1 MGEAKNSFI
10 CLIKKRTCFFQV
22 TNYSKAGMTMATDES
37 VIKKRLLIEGD
48 GGGDDK
54 RISNLLKSF
63 IKWASASESK
73 EESER
78 TFEKLQSQLAAV
90 EFNFAK
96 ANLVYGMNVKENDN
110 YEELYAKIDEDL
122 KNAVVK
128 IEDCKK
134 ELEKAK
140 VIRKNRQEYDALAKI
155 INEHPDRQATIDRI
169 AALEKEHS
177 VLKNTKAQLERKLE
191 QRRRQFHLL
200 VTSIHQLQA
209 LLDEDDEEESI
220 EEEPTSTPPPSTTA
234 TTTIEAERQDA
245 ATPTNDEHGQMDEE
259 KLANGVTTDG
269 SFDEAMDT
277 RS

>member
-1 MGEAKNSFI
+1 
-10 CLIKKRTCFFQV
+10 
-22 TNYSKAGMTMATDES
+22 MATDES

-54 RISNLLKSF
+54 RISTLLKSF
-63 IKWASASESK
+63 IKWTSSSESP

-78 TFEKLQSQLAAV
+78 TYEKLQSQLAAV

-110 YEELYAKIDEDL
+110 YEELYTKIDDDL

-128 IEDCKK
+128 IEECKK
-134 ELEKAK
+134 DLEKAK

-155 INEHPDRQATIDRI
+155 INQHPDRQATIDRI

-177 VLKNTKAQLERKLE
+177 DLKNTNTQLERKLE

-209 LLDEDDEEESI
+209 LLDEDEEE
-220 EEEPTSTPPPSTTA
+220 EDPVADE
-234 TTTIEAERQDA
+234 A
-245 ATPTNDEHGQMDEE
+245 ATPMEAENSAAPTTTTTTRTTNGAAETGEIDSAKKEGDNPAEM
-259 KLANGVTTDG
+259 KA
-269 SFDEAMDT
+269 EAMEED
-277 RS
+277 S

>member
-1 MGEAKNSFI
+1 MG
-10 CLIKKRTCFFQV
+10 
-22 TNYSKAGMTMATDES
+22 
-37 VIKKRLLIEGD
+37 

-63 IKWASASESK
+63 IKWGAASESK

-78 TFEKLQSQLAAV
+78 TLEKLQSQLAAV

-96 ANLVYGMNVKENDN
+96 ANLVYSMNVKENDN

-122 KNAVVK
+122 SNAVVK

-140 VIRKNRQEYDALAKI
+140 VIRKNRQEYGALAKI

-209 LLDEDDEEESI
+209 LLEEDDNEDTI
-220 EEEPTSTPPPSTTA
+220 DEP
-234 TTTIEAERQDA
+234 IEAEEPEPEPTT
-245 ATPTNDEHGQMDEE
+245 TPTPTPTALTPIPLMTLMKTESDDTSSMQAEDGDVDSVGRSE
-259 KLANGVTTDG
+259 KEGDADSAGRSETLKRESNRDSTAA
-269 SFDEAMDT
+269 EAMET
-277 RS
+277 GGYHI

>member
-1 MGEAKNSFI
+1 
-10 CLIKKRTCFFQV
+10 
-22 TNYSKAGMTMATDES
+22 MATDES

-54 RISNLLKSF
+54 RISTLLKSF
-63 IKWASASESK
+63 IKWTSASESK

-122 KNAVVK
+122 KSAVVK
-128 IEDCKK
+128 IEECKK
-134 ELEKAK
+134 DLEKAK

-155 INEHPDRQATIDRI
+155 INQHPDRQATIDRI

-177 VLKNTKAQLERKLE
+177 DLKNTKTQLERKLE

-209 LLDEDDEEESI
+209 LLDEDEEE
-220 EEEPTSTPPPSTTA
+220 EEEATEETLTPMEAENSAASTT
-234 TTTIEAERQDA
+234 TTTINADESTAGDTGVNDSVKKEAGDSMKE
-245 ATPTNDEHGQMDEE
+245 
-259 KLANGVTTDG
+259 
-269 SFDEAMDT
+269 EAMEED
-277 RS
+277 S

>member
-1 MGEAKNSFI
+1 
-10 CLIKKRTCFFQV
+10 
-22 TNYSKAGMTMATDES
+22 MATDES

-54 RISNLLKSF
+54 RISTLLKSF
-63 IKWASASESK
+63 IKWTSSSESP

-78 TFEKLQSQLAAV
+78 TYEKLQSQLAAV

-110 YEELYAKIDEDL
+110 YEELYTKIDDDL

-128 IEDCKK
+128 IEECKK
-134 ELEKAK
+134 DLEKAK

-155 INEHPDRQATIDRI
+155 INQHPDRQATIDRI

-177 VLKNTKAQLERKLE
+177 DLKNTNTQLERKLE

-209 LLDEDDEEESI
+209 LLDEDEEEENPVGESETPMESESAASAPTTTAN
-220 EEEPTSTPPPSTTA
+220 EEEKNETSEINSVMN
-234 TTTIEAERQDA
+234 EAESA
-245 ATPTNDEHGQMDEE
+245 S
-259 KLANGVTTDG
+259 KIK
-269 SFDEAMDT
+269 DEAMEED
-277 RS
+277 S

>member
-1 MGEAKNSFI
+1 
-10 CLIKKRTCFFQV
+10 
-22 TNYSKAGMTMATDES
+22 MATDEN

-54 RISNLLKSF
+54 RISTLLKSF
-63 IKWASASESK
+63 IKWASTGSESK

-78 TFEKLQSQLAAV
+78 TYEKLQSQLASC

-110 YEELYAKIDEDL
+110 YEELYAKIDDDL

-128 IEDCKK
+128 IEECKK

-155 INEHPDRQATIDRI
+155 INQHPDRQATIDRI

-177 VLKNTKAQLERKLE
+177 ELKNTKTQLERKLE

-209 LLDEDDEEESI
+209 LLDEDEEEDLEEISAADASI
-220 EEEPTSTPPPSTTA
+220 SAAMDASETTVDDSTTA
-234 TTTIEAERQDA
+234 TTIKAETEAQKGE
-245 ATPTNDEHGQMDEE
+245 
-259 KLANGVTTDG
+259 TTDVKAET
-269 SFDEAMDT
+269 DHEPLKEEAMDT
-277 RS
+277 TS

>member
-1 MGEAKNSFI
+1 M
-10 CLIKKRTCFFQV
+10 
-22 TNYSKAGMTMATDES
+22 
-37 VIKKRLLIEGD
+37 GD

-54 RISNLLKSF
+54 RISTLLKSF
-63 IKWASASESK
+63 IKWTSSSESP

-78 TFEKLQSQLAAV
+78 TYEKLQSQLAAV

-110 YEELYAKIDEDL
+110 YEELYTKIDDDL

-128 IEDCKK
+128 IEECKK

-155 INEHPDRQATIDRI
+155 INQHPDRQATIDRI

-177 VLKNTKAQLERKLE
+177 ELKNTKTQLERKLE

-209 LLDEDDEEESI
+209 LLDEDDDADDDTPNDAVTGDAI
-220 EEEPTSTPPPSTTA
+220 ET
-234 TTTIEAERQDA
+234 
-245 ATPTNDEHGQMDEE
+245 
-259 KLANGVTTDG
+259 
-269 SFDEAMDT
+269 
-277 RS
+277 